1 MSNNLDLFGE
11 IFINEVRDRTISLF
25 DDRVKG
31 NMKGEPSQQ
40 LYKDV
45 QTLNESQREIM
56 YRIIEQ
62 VTDLSIHNMLCMFED
77 HEELKLLL
85 NEENLVEE
93 SDGLAGE
100 LYTEDGWIKRYSKQ
114 RTGEI

>member
-1 MSNNLDLFGE
+1 
-11 IFINEVRDRTISLF
+11 
-25 DDRVKG
+25 
-31 NMKGEPSQQ
+31 
-40 LYKDV
+40 
-45 QTLNESQREIM
+45 
-56 YRIIEQ
+56 
-62 VTDLSIHNMLCMFED
+62 MLCMFED

>member
-1 MSNNLDLFGE
+1 
-11 IFINEVRDRTISLF
+11 
-25 DDRVKG
+25 
-31 NMKGEPSQQ
+31 
-40 LYKDV
+40 
-45 QTLNESQREIM
+45 M

-93 SDGLAGE
+93 SDSLAGE
-100 LYTEDGWIKRYSKQ
+100 LYTEDGWIKGIQSRGQ
-114 RTGEI
+114 GDIRDNERG

>member
-31 NMKGEPSQQ
+31 NMKGESSQQ

-45 QTLNESQREIM
+45 QTLNESQRETM

-62 VTDLSIHNMLCMFED
+62 VTDLSIHTMLCMFED

>member
-31 NMKGEPSQQ
+31 NMKGESSQQ

-62 VTDLSIHNMLCMFED
+62 VTDLPRGCPRLQAPQTA
-77 HEELKLLL
+77 
-85 NEENLVEE
+85 
-93 SDGLAGE
+93 AGQ
-100 LYTEDGWIKRYSKQ
+100 DKRNFP
-114 RTGEI
+114 